1 MAGVDENERP
11 WPRRSV
17 SSPTSVAGCAPD
29 SCQSLIRI
37 AATNPVRG
45 GRSFVGG
52 PPHEPPFLRGLI
64 LLRRAGDLA
73 HPPCGASQL
82 RDSTGIAPAS
92 PLQRRSGAMH
102 PAQRMGELTPEAVE
116 DAACTVEDHPR
127 RCRARPWRRYCPV
140 GLHPTR
146 WRPPSWSAVRT
157 PVRRRHHVRVRPAEP
172 TAGLAPQARF
182 GPGANQQIILC
193 GVVVEDR
200 VWRHPMARR
209 GLRSPV
215 IHEC

>member
-1 MAGVDENERP
+1 VAAALGV
-11 WPRRSV
+11 
-17 SSPTSVAGCAPD
+17 
-29 SCQSLIRI
+29 I
-37 AATNPVRG
+37 AD
-45 GRSFVGG
+45 
-52 PPHEPPFLRGLI
+52 
-64 LLRRAGDLA
+64 LRRWVCPRFMSVP
-73 HPPCGASQL
+73 HPDRRDQPGSRREVVRRRAAARAALPPRADPSAKG
-82 RDSTGIAPAS
+82 RRPGSPPVWGITVADSTGIAPAS

-157 PVRRRHHVRVRPAEP
+157 RVRRRHHVRVRPAEP

>member
-157 PVRRRHHVRVRPAEP
+157 PCSPSTSCPRS
-172 TAGLAPQARF
+172 AR
-182 GPGANQQIILC
+182 GADSRTGTSGAVWTWRQSILC